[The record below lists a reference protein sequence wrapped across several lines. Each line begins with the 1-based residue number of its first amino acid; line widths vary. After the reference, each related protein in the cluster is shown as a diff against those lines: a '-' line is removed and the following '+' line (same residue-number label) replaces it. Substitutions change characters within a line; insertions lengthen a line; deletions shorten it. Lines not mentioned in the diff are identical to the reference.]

1 MPAPTRRGG
10 AFQGG
15 LGNVRVHVLW
25 EIGNPP
31 FVLREGMEKG
41 DFCLAADGT
50 FWYVENDTI
59 ERIDRLV
66 FVPKID
72 WCGTWV
78 DGKTYLIHDGVEAL
92 GDAYLCNQAHIAD
105 DTNAPPNEEYW
116 DLLVAGGEPGP
127 QGPAGEQGPI
137 GEEGIQGYPGT
148 KGDTGQQGSSGDQG
162 QQGIQGIQG
171 ESGAKGDKGD
181 TGSIGPQGV
190 SGEDGEQG
198 IQGIPGDD
206 GAPGDQGPAGQQG
219 PPGDDGAP
227 GQQGIPGDVGPQG
240 EEGEQGIQGVPGD
253 TGPPGTTLHS
263 GLTDV
268 TADQHHSE
276 AHTHTG
282 VYDPAGTGHTEAG
295 THVAEHEGA
304 ANPHPTY
311 TTDAEADAI
320 ADALIAT
327 HASDDDA
334 HHAVFTPAQHTDIGD
349 GSPHHAAVT
358 IGADA
363 EHSLAGQV
371 LSGVDAAAA
380 QKGHIQLA
388 GQLGGSAAAP
398 DVRGI
403 RTTTGPT
410 LLTVG
415 AVADGEILK
424 RSGATLIGATGVPG
438 ADPRLTT
445 KVLIADQGDITGVT
459 MVEIT
464 GLTVASLPIGTYVFR
479 YFVIYQT
486 TATSTGV
493 EFEVDHASN
502 SAFVSNAMFGTTGGS
517 AATGIADQ
525 VGVGTAAGLMEVKT
539 QRASNSRPGVTIGV
553 DTQNANCLMVIEGV
567 IVTTGIADLKLM
579 MAAELA
585 SLVVRAKAGSAL
597 ILTKVS

>member
-148 KGDTGQQGSSGDQG
+148 KGDTG
-162 QQGIQGIQG
+162 
-171 ESGAKGDKGD
+171 
-181 TGSIGPQGV
+181 
-190 SGEDGEQG
+190 
-198 IQGIPGDD
+198 
-206 GAPGDQGPAGQQG
+206 
-219 PPGDDGAP
+219 
-227 GQQGIPGDVGPQG
+227 
-240 EEGEQGIQGVPGD
+240 
-253 TGPPGTTLHS
+253 PPGTTLHS

-334 HHAVFTPAQHTDIGD
+334 HHAVFTPAQHTAIGD

-358 IGADA
+358 IGTDA

-525 VGVGTAAGLMEVKT
+525 VGVGFAAGLMEVKT

>member
-137 GEEGIQGYPGT
+137 GEEGIQGYPG
-148 KGDTGQQGSSGDQG
+148 
-162 QQGIQGIQG
+162 
-171 ESGAKGDKGD
+171 
-181 TGSIGPQGV
+181 
-190 SGEDGEQG
+190 
-198 IQGIPGDD
+198 DD

-219 PPGDDGAP
+219 PPGDDGTP

-334 HHAVFTPAQHTDIGD
+334 HHAVFTPAQHTAIGD

-358 IGADA
+358 IGTDA

-415 AVADGEILK
+415 AVADGEYLQRVGTTIVGGTPAGGSGSPNMRRFLTVGTEFPGITAAILSPFTPSAIS
-424 RSGATLIGATGVPG
+424 SGTIAIVVGEAGHPGMASLSSATTTNSGYVINVGVTGTLIGGGEVAELIFKTPATILSTTTIKFGYHDATTYALPVDGVYFIQSAGVIKG
-438 ADPRLTT
+438 AASSNSSQTLTSDGFTPSVSTWYRLKLVVNAAANQVDFYIYNAAGTLLWTNNVQSNLPTGAGRGCGPCVITTDSGTTVNVLTT
-445 KVLIADQGDITGVT
+445 LDA
-459 MVEIT
+459 M
-464 GLTVASLPIGTYVFR
+464 
-479 YFVIYQT
+479 
-486 TATSTGV
+486 
-493 EFEVDHASN
+493 
-502 SAFVSNAMFGTTGGS
+502 AFYSERDA
-517 AATGIADQ
+517 
-525 VGVGTAAGLMEVKT
+525 
-539 QRASNSRPGVTIGV
+539 R
-553 DTQNANCLMVIEGV
+553 
-567 IVTTGIADLKLM
+567 
-579 MAAELA
+579 
-585 SLVVRAKAGSAL
+585 
-597 ILTKVS
+597 

>member
-137 GEEGIQGYPGT
+137 GEEGIQGYPG
-148 KGDTGQQGSSGDQG
+148 
-162 QQGIQGIQG
+162 
-171 ESGAKGDKGD
+171 
-181 TGSIGPQGV
+181 
-190 SGEDGEQG
+190 
-198 IQGIPGDD
+198 DD

-334 HHAVFTPAQHTDIGD
+334 HHAVFTPAQHTAIGD

-358 IGADA
+358 VGTDV

-371 LSGVDAAAA
+371 ISGVDAGAS

-398 DVRGI
+398 DVRGL

-415 AVADGEILK
+415 AVADGEYLQRVGTTIVGGTPAGGSGSPNMRRFLTVGTEFPGITAAILSPFTPSAIS
-424 RSGATLIGATGVPG
+424 SGTIAIVVGEAGHPGMASLSSATTTNSGYVINVGVTGTLIGGGEVAELIFKTPATILSTTTIKFGYHDATTYALPVDGVYFIQSAGVIKG
-438 ADPRLTT
+438 AASSNSSQTLTSDGFTPSVSTWYRLKLVVNAAANQVDFYIYNAAGTLLWTNNVQSNLPTGAGRGCGPCVITTDGGTTVNVLTT
-445 KVLIADQGDITGVT
+445 LDA
-459 MVEIT
+459 M
-464 GLTVASLPIGTYVFR
+464 
-479 YFVIYQT
+479 
-486 TATSTGV
+486 
-493 EFEVDHASN
+493 
-502 SAFVSNAMFGTTGGS
+502 AFYSERDA
-517 AATGIADQ
+517 
-525 VGVGTAAGLMEVKT
+525 
-539 QRASNSRPGVTIGV
+539 R
-553 DTQNANCLMVIEGV
+553 
-567 IVTTGIADLKLM
+567 
-579 MAAELA
+579 
-585 SLVVRAKAGSAL
+585 
-597 ILTKVS
+597 

>member
-137 GEEGIQGYPGT
+137 GEEGIQGYPG
-148 KGDTGQQGSSGDQG
+148 
-162 QQGIQGIQG
+162 
-171 ESGAKGDKGD
+171 
-181 TGSIGPQGV
+181 
-190 SGEDGEQG
+190 
-198 IQGIPGDD
+198 DD

-334 HHAVFTPAQHTDIGD
+334 HHAVFTPAQHTAIGD

-358 IGADA
+358 VGTDV

-371 LSGVDAAAA
+371 ISGVDAGAS

-398 DVRGI
+398 DVRGL

-415 AVADGEILK
+415 AVADGEYLQRVGTTIVGGTPAGGSGSPNMRRFLTVGTEFPGITAAILSPFTPSAIS
-424 RSGATLIGATGVPG
+424 SGTIAIVVGEAGHPGMASLSSATTTNSGYVINVGVTGTLIGGGEVAELIFKTPATILSTTTIKFGYHDATTYALPVDGVYFIQSAGVIKG
-438 ADPRLTT
+438 AASSTSSQTLTSDGFTPSVSTWYRLKLVVNAAANQVDFYIYNAAGTLLWTNNVQSNLPTGAGRGCGPCVITTDSGTTVNVLTT
-445 KVLIADQGDITGVT
+445 LDA
-459 MVEIT
+459 M
-464 GLTVASLPIGTYVFR
+464 
-479 YFVIYQT
+479 
-486 TATSTGV
+486 
-493 EFEVDHASN
+493 
-502 SAFVSNAMFGTTGGS
+502 AFYSERDA
-517 AATGIADQ
+517 
-525 VGVGTAAGLMEVKT
+525 
-539 QRASNSRPGVTIGV
+539 R
-553 DTQNANCLMVIEGV
+553 
-567 IVTTGIADLKLM
+567 
-579 MAAELA
+579 
-585 SLVVRAKAGSAL
+585 
-597 ILTKVS
+597 

>member
-25 EIGNPP
+25 DIGNPP

-116 DLLVAGGEPGP
+116 DLLVAGGEPGL

-137 GEEGIQGYPGT
+137 GEEGIQGY
-148 KGDTGQQGSSGDQG
+148 
-162 QQGIQGIQG
+162 
-171 ESGAKGDKGD
+171 
-181 TGSIGPQGV
+181 
-190 SGEDGEQG
+190 
-198 IQGIPGDD
+198 PGDD

-334 HHAVFTPAQHTDIGD
+334 HHAVFTPAQHTAIGD

-358 IGADA
+358 VGTDV

-371 LSGVDAAAA
+371 ISGVDAGAS

-398 DVRGI
+398 DVRGL

-415 AVADGEILK
+415 AVADGEYLQRVGTTIVGGTPAGGSGSPNMRRFLTVGTEFPGITAAILSPFTPSAIS
-424 RSGATLIGATGVPG
+424 SGTIAIVVGEAGHPGMASLSSATTTNSGYVINVGVTGTLIGGGEVAELIFKTPATILSTTTIKFGYHDAITYALPVDGVYFIQSAGVIKG
-438 ADPRLTT
+438 AASSNSSQTLTSDGFTPSVSTWYRLKLVVNAAANQVDFYIYNAAGTLLWTNNVQSNLPTGAGRGCGPCVITTDSGTTVNVLTT
-445 KVLIADQGDITGVT
+445 LDA
-459 MVEIT
+459 M
-464 GLTVASLPIGTYVFR
+464 
-479 YFVIYQT
+479 
-486 TATSTGV
+486 
-493 EFEVDHASN
+493 
-502 SAFVSNAMFGTTGGS
+502 AFYSERDA
-517 AATGIADQ
+517 
-525 VGVGTAAGLMEVKT
+525 
-539 QRASNSRPGVTIGV
+539 R
-553 DTQNANCLMVIEGV
+553 
-567 IVTTGIADLKLM
+567 
-579 MAAELA
+579 
-585 SLVVRAKAGSAL
+585 
-597 ILTKVS
+597 

>member
-116 DLLVAGGEPGP
+116 DLLVAGGEPGL

-137 GEEGIQGYPGT
+137 GEEGIQGY
-148 KGDTGQQGSSGDQG
+148 
-162 QQGIQGIQG
+162 
-171 ESGAKGDKGD
+171 
-181 TGSIGPQGV
+181 
-190 SGEDGEQG
+190 
-198 IQGIPGDD
+198 PGDD

-334 HHAVFTPAQHTDIGD
+334 HHAVFTPAQHTAIGD

-358 IGADA
+358 VGTDV

-371 LSGVDAAAA
+371 ISGVDAGAS

-398 DVRGI
+398 DVRGL

-415 AVADGEILK
+415 AVADGEYLQRVGTTIVGGTPAGGSGSPNMRRFLTVGTEFPGITAAILSPFTPSAIS
-424 RSGATLIGATGVPG
+424 SGTIAIVVGEAGHPGMASLSSATTTNSGYVINVGVTGTLIGGGEVAELIFKTPATILSTTTIKFGYHDATTYALPVDGVYFIQSAGVIKG
-438 ADPRLTT
+438 AASSTSSQTLTSDGFTPSVSTWYRLKLVVNAAANQVDFYIYNAAGTLLWTNNVQSNLPTGAGRGCGPCVITTDSGTTVNVLTT
-445 KVLIADQGDITGVT
+445 LDA
-459 MVEIT
+459 M
-464 GLTVASLPIGTYVFR
+464 
-479 YFVIYQT
+479 
-486 TATSTGV
+486 
-493 EFEVDHASN
+493 
-502 SAFVSNAMFGTTGGS
+502 AFYSERDA
-517 AATGIADQ
+517 
-525 VGVGTAAGLMEVKT
+525 
-539 QRASNSRPGVTIGV
+539 R
-553 DTQNANCLMVIEGV
+553 
-567 IVTTGIADLKLM
+567 
-579 MAAELA
+579 
-585 SLVVRAKAGSAL
+585 
-597 ILTKVS
+597 